1 MSKIIK
7 CIAAFGI
14 GFSVG
19 AAIAWLLN
27 ALAVLL
33 NALAV
38 LLAGLIGKTAT
49 ICLLWAISFAIGFF
63 GVRAYINKR
72 SAKPVLLLTK

>member
-7 CIAAFGI
+7 SIAAFGI
-14 GFSVG
+14 GF
-19 AAIAWLLN
+19 AIGVALAWLVN
-27 ALAVLL
+27 T
-33 NALAV
+33 LAV

-49 ICLLWAISFAIGFF
+49 ICLLWVIGFAIGFF

-72 SAKPVLLLTK
+72 SAKLVLLLTK

>member
-7 CIAAFGI
+7 SIVAFGI
-14 GFSVG
+14 GFAIG
-19 AAIAWLLN
+19 TAIAWLI
-27 ALAVLL
+27 

-49 ICLLWAISFAIGFF
+49 ICVLWVIGFAIGFF
-63 GVRAYINKR
+63 GVRAYVNKR
-72 SAKPVLLLTK
+72 SAKPMLLLTKN

>member
-7 CIAAFGI
+7 SIIAI
-14 GFSVG
+14 GAGFTIGV
-19 AAIAWLLN
+19 AIAWLFN
-27 ALAVLL
+27 TLAM
-33 NALAV
+33 

-49 ICLLWAISFAIGFF
+49 ICLLWVINLALSFF
-63 GVRAYINKR
+63 GIRAYINKR

>member
-7 CIAAFGI
+7 TIVAFGI
-14 GFSVG
+14 GFTIG
-19 AAIAWLLN
+19 AAIMW
-27 ALAVLL
+27 LL

-63 GVRAYINKR
+63 GMRAYINKR
-72 SAKPVLLLTK
+72 SAKPMLLLTKN

>member
-7 CIAAFGI
+7 SIIAAVAGFTI
-14 GFSVG
+14 GV
-19 AAIAWLLN
+19 AIAW
-27 ALAVLL
+27 LL

-49 ICLLWAISFAIGFF
+49 ICLLWAISFALGFF
-63 GVRAYINKR
+63 GIRAHINKR
-72 SAKPVLLLTK
+72 SAKPVQLLTKS